1 MKRFIIRTFKQIVSP
16 VTTLCT
22 GGVLKI
28 LLVVALYH
36 IIIAILDPLLQPLY
50 QMISTWFS

>member
-1 MKRFIIRTFKQIVSP
+1 MKRFIIRTIKQIVSP
-16 VTTLCT
+16 VTTMCT

-28 LLVVALYH
+28 LMVVALYH
-36 IIIAILDPLLQPLY
+36 IIMAILDPLLQPIY